1 MGMDIGSICSRHI
14 VSIDAAGSL
23 QQAATLMRDHHV
35 GALVVTSTGQTGP
48 QVDGVV
54 SDRDLAIEVLSRGGE
69 ASQVPV
75 GRLVRGGPVSIAETA
90 ALARAVEAM
99 QSAGVRRLL
108 VHDAQGHL
116 VGLLSFDDLVPA
128 LVAPLAGL
136 AEVLRKGFER
146 EAAERGALAAP
157 PRPALRVPA
166 MGTAGWTQPRR
177 IG

>member
-1 MGMDIGSICSRHI
+1 MDVGSICSRHL
-14 VSIDAAGSL
+14 VSLDAAAPL

-35 GALVVTSTGQTGP
+35 GAIVVTSAGEGGP

-54 SDRDLAIEVLSRGGE
+54 SDRDLAIEVLSRGGD
-69 ASQVPV
+69 AARGPV
-75 GRLVRGGPVSIAETA
+75 GRLVRGPAVTIAANAT
-90 ALARAVEAM
+90 LADAVQAM

-116 VGLLSFDDLVPA
+116 VGLLAFDDLVPA

-146 EAAERGALAAP
+146 EVAERGALAAP
-157 PRPALRVPA
+157 ERPALRVPA
-166 MGTAGWTQPRR
+166 MGTAGWSLPRR
-177 IG
+177 LG